1 MAVPLRP
8 DLLAVL
14 ACPRCRGPLREEA
27 PQRRLVCEVCRLA
40 YPIHDEFPSLRPEDG
55 RPVG

>member
-1 MAVPLRP
+1 MPVPLRP

-14 ACPRCRGPLREEA
+14 ACPRCKGPLEHEPSART
-27 PQRRLVCEVCRLA
+27 LTCERCRLA
-40 YPIHDEFPSLRPEDG
+40 WPILDEFPSLRPEDG